1 MPEKEQDAQQ
11 EVQQKLVLY
20 QMLGQ
25 RLEQINEQARV
36 LEQRMLELE
45 TTRQALDDL
54 KGLKEGN
61 EVLIPLGSGCYTYG
75 KTVDSKNLLCDLG
88 AGIMINKSPQEA
100 KGVLDGKKTE
110 IDRLSE
116 TLQGEA
122 KNTVEKMNEL
132 GPELQEFLQK
142 SQGRAPEKEA
152 PGVE

>member
-1 MPEKEQDAQQ
+1 MPGKEQ

-61 EVLIPLGSGCYTYG
+61 EVLIPLGSGCYTHG
-75 KTVDSKNLLCDLG
+75 KTEDSGGLLCDLG
-88 AGIMINKSPQEA
+88 AGIMVNKSPQEA
-100 KGVLDGKKTE
+100 KAVLDGKRIE
-110 IDRLSE
+110 IERLSE
-116 TLQGEA
+116 TLQREA
-122 KNTVEKMNEL
+122 KDAVAKMNEL

-142 SQGRAPEKEA
+142 SQGKPPEKEA
-152 PGVE
+152 PGRG

>member
-1 MPEKEQDAQQ
+1 MAEKEQ

-45 TTRQALDDL
+45 TTRQALEDM
-54 KGLKEGN
+54 KGLKQGN
-61 EVLIPLGSGCYTYG
+61 EVLIPLGSGCYTHG
-75 KTVDSKNLLCDLG
+75 KTMDSGRLLCDLG

-100 KGVLDGKKTE
+100 KTVLDGKKTE
-110 IDRLSE
+110 IERLSE

-122 KNTVEKMNEL
+122 KSAVEKMNEL
-132 GPELQEFLQK
+132 GPELQEFMQK

-152 PGVE
+152 PGAE